1 MIFPYIYLWA
11 CISEI
16 SKLQRNLFLKGT
28 SFFIKTNYGG
38 HVIQFIDEDK
48 KKSKSSFMFS
58 KYMFNFL
65 VLLRFTYKLDECV
78 KSLT

>member
-1 MIFPYIYLWA
+1 MIFPDIYLWA
-11 CISEI
+11 YISEI
-16 SKLQRNLFLKGT
+16 SKLQRYLFLKG
-28 SFFIKTNYGG
+28 IR